1 MDREFWSPLLR
12 RHGHLI
18 PDPTMLTLLRPDCR
32 EPHSAENAMLVP
44 RLKFLCIELARN
56 REGLNDPQA
65 LKQEQPAMAV
75 ESAPVR
81 IKANG
86 EGKQQEQQ
94 QQEQQQQQQQQEQQ
108 QLVMR
113 RTRKY
118 STIEVAAG
126 AADGDDDEDVEE
138 AVEALMAQ
146 QGIGEDASEEGA
158 WARQVRE
165 SD

>member
-1 MDREFWSPLLR
+1 MDREFWSPFLR

-32 EPHSAENAMLVP
+32 EPHSAGNAMLVP

-81 IKANG
+81 FKANG
-86 EGKQQEQQ
+86 GDKQQE
-94 QQEQQQQQQQQEQQ
+94 QQEQQQQQQV
-108 QLVMR
+108 VMR

-126 AADGDDDEDVEE
+126 AADGDDEEDVEE

-165 SD
+165 